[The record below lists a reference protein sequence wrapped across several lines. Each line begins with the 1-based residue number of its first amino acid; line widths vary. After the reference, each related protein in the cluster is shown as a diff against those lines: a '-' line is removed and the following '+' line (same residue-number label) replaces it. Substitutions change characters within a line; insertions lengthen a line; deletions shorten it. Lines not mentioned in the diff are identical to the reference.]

1 MNTKRTNPTIGK
13 NVRVNT
19 NASTKLSVVAKSATT
34 SLKHQG
40 TLNDEVFLKEI
51 RFGCPFC
58 KIAARPKV
66 YKNLWKLRIHFQ
78 KDHDYTM
85 SCHYLMDTLFD
96 LVQRKVLL

>member
-1 MNTKRTNPTIGK
+1 MNIRNSNRTIGK
-13 NVRVNT
+13 NVRVNP
-19 NASTKLSVVAKSATT
+19 NASTKLSDVAKSAT
-34 SLKHQG
+34 SSIKHQG

-58 KIAARPKV
+58 RIAARPKV
-66 YKNLWKLRIHFQ
+66 YKNLWKLRIYFQ